1 MNGQKITTEETKL
14 LRMAEEIHQ
23 FFRHQGD
30 DAPIAAASH
39 LKQFWAPT
47 MRTEF
52 LAALAVQ
59 GDQANAALHA
69 IAKALQE
76 EL

>member
-1 MNGQKITTEETKL
+1 MNAQNITGEEAKL

-30 DAPIAAASH
+30 AAPVAAASH

-47 MRTEF
+47 MRTDF
-52 LAALAVQ
+52 LAAITVQ
-59 GDQANAALHA
+59 GDQAGAPLQA
-69 IAKALQE
+69 IAMALQE

>member
-1 MNGQKITTEETKL
+1 MNAQNMTEQDAKL
-14 LRMAEEIHQ
+14 LRMAGEIHQ

-30 DAPIAAASH
+30 AAPIAAAAH

-47 MRTEF
+47 MRADF
-52 LAALAVQ
+52 VAIVAAK
-59 GDQANAALHA
+59 GDRASAPLHA

-76 EL
+76 